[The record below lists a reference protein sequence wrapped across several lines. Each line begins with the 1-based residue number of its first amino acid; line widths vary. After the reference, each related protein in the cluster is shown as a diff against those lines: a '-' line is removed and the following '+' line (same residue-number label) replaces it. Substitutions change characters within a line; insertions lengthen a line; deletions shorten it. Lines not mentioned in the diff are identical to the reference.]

1 VVTPILPPSKGI
13 LVLRH
18 AHPTNITGGSGL
30 SPTPNQSLEAHR
42 ENIRAFLAEIVDP
55 ATGYIEDD

>member
-1 VVTPILPPSKGI
+1 MEFSA
-13 LVLRH
+13 R
-18 AHPTNITGGSGL
+18 TGTEYTWLSGPNNGYGFGL